1 MLRDYLTFSFKNLK
15 HRGLRTWLTL
25 LGIFIGVTVVIA
37 LIGLGNGLKLTVEA
51 QFGVSS
57 LEVITI
63 QAGGVSF
70 GPPGSGVSVPLTV
83 SDLDEVKKV
92 SNVKYAIRR
101 NIETVKLEYNDRI
114 LITNSID
121 FPENK
126 EESNLFFETNDIETL
141 QGRKLKNSDSNSVML
156 GYNFYAN
163 KVDLGREIESGDKI
177 ELNNKTFSVVGILE
191 KQGSFIWDNVV
202 LIPIEK
208 SKEISGF
215 DEEIDLIVVVLKDT
229 DLIEKTKENLESALR
244 HTRNVDRG
252 EEDFDVSTPEAA
264 LETVNQVLTGVQ
276 IFIVIIALISVIVGA
291 IGIVNTM
298 TTSVMERRKDIG
310 IMKAVGA
317 KNSDIFLQF
326 LIEAGMLGLAGGI
339 TGILAGSA
347 LSYFG
352 TVGIASFLG
361 TEVMPDVNI
370 LLIIGTLIASF
381 LIGAISGII
390 PAIKAAKQNPV
401 EVIRG

>member
-1 MLRDYLTFSFKNLK
+1 MLTDYFKFSFKNLR

-63 QAGGVSF
+63 QAGGVQF
-70 GPPGSGVSVPLTV
+70 GPPGSGVSNPLTEE
-83 SDLDEVKKV
+83 DLEEIL
-92 SNVKYAIRR
+92 NVNNVEYAIRR
-101 NIETVKLEYNDRI
+101 NIETIKLEYNDRL
-114 LITNSID
+114 LITNSMD

-126 EESNLFFETNDIETL
+126 EESDLFFDTNDIDTL
-141 QGRKLKNSDSNSVML
+141 HGRRLKDSDTNAVML
-156 GYNFYAN
+156 GYNYYAN
-163 KVDLGREIESGDKI
+163 KVDLGKPVEFGDRVEVNNESLK
-177 ELNNKTFSVVGILE
+177 VVGILE
-191 KQGSFIWDNVV
+191 KQGSFIWDNIVV
-202 LIPIEK
+202 IPREK

-215 DEEIDLIVVVLKDT
+215 DEEIDLIVVVLKNT
-229 DLIEKTKENLESALR
+229 ELIEKTKEDLESVLR
-244 HTRNVDRG
+244 RTRDVDRG
-252 EEDFDVSTPEAA
+252 EEDFDVSTPVAA
-264 LETVNQVLTGVQ
+264 LETVNQILTGVQ
-276 IFIVIIALISVIVGA
+276 IFMVIIALISVVVGA
-291 IGIVNTM
+291 IGIINTM

-310 IMKAVGA
+310 IMKAIGA
-317 KNSDIFLQF
+317 KNSEIFLQF
-326 LIEAGMLGLAGGI
+326 LIEAGMLGLVGGI
-339 TGILAGSA
+339 AGILVGSA

-361 TEVMPDVNI
+361 TEVMPDINI
-370 LLIIGTLIASF
+370 ILILVTLFASF
-381 LIGAISGII
+381 LIGATSGII